1 MQVFS
6 KKLAAFTA
14 VAALGA
20 SSLVFA
26 AETQGPR
33 HHARRNGA
41 LMQVLTDSQ
50 KAQAKTVFQQARATA
65 KPIREQMKANR
76 KSLQAA
82 VQAGNTDQIQALSKV
97 EGNEI
102 AQLMAI
108 RSTAYS
114 KVYQTLSPEQKQK
127 LGELQ
132 QARREAWRAHRHEAV
147 TKSAS

>member
-1 MQVFS
+1 MPVLNN
-6 KKLAAFTA
+6 KLAAWTA

-26 AETQGPR
+26 APTQSPR
-33 HHARRNGA
+33 HHFRRNGA

-50 KAQAKTVFQQARATA
+50 KAQAKTVFQQARETA
-65 KPIREQMKANR
+65 KPLHQQLMENR
-76 KSLQAA
+76 KSLRAA

-102 AQLMAI
+102 GQLMAI
-108 RSTAYS
+108 RSSAYS
-114 KVYQTLSPEQKQK
+114 KVYQTLSPDQKQK
-127 LGELQ
+127 LSELQ
-132 QARREAWRAHRHEAV
+132 QARREAWRARRHEAV